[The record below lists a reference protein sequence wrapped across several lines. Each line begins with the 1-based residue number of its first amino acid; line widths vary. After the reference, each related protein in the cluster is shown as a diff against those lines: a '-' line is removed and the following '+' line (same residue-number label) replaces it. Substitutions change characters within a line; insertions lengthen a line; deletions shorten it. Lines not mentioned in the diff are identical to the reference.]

1 MSTEKPK
8 PWTRSKLHKI
18 DVEVGRRVREG
29 RAMRNMS
36 QEALGDAL
44 GISFQQVQKYE
55 KGANRI
61 SASRLVQIA
70 SVLKLAPAT
79 FLAGIE

>member
-1 MSTEKPK
+1 MTDKPK
-8 PWTRSKLHKI
+8 PWTRSKLRKI
-18 DVEVGRRVREG
+18 DVAVGNRVREG
-29 RAMRNMS
+29 RGMRGMS

-55 KGANRI
+55 KGMNRI

-70 SVLKLAPAT
+70 AVLQLAPAT
-79 FLAGIE
+79 FLAGVE